1 MSLTL
6 MVLSI
11 LLPGRLDSIIS
22 CSLTHA
28 HVFRAEVSVQT
39 HVTFVQLCVE

>member
-1 MSLTL
+1 MSLPL

-22 CSLTHA
+22 CSLTH
-28 HVFRAEVSVQT
+28 VFRAEVSVQT